1 MMTPR
6 CLVRGSLNNDEYLHV
21 KNLVRAGQ
29 TIFSTKYERRA
40 GGKGANQAVAIAK
53 AGGHVDL
60 LGAVGEDGI
69 WLIQY
74 LQAIGVNTDN
84 VSVVETHTGRAMIQV
99 ADDGENSIILYPGAN
114 FYSLPLPR
122 ALDAR
127 YTHLLLQNEVLF
139 SSTQTYLRLSKSSNP
154 PIVSIFNPSPMPSK
168 EQIAHI
174 PWISLDWLIVNQGEA
189 TTLCEIF
196 TEESILED
204 TPIPEIITKLCNSPG
219 FYRSTNIICTLGAK
233 GVFARTPHGTIAL
246 PAASLQGPV
255 IDTTGAGDCFTGF
268 FVAGLMEHS
277 VSKASTTL
285 SLPELEAILRTSVE
299 ASAICV
305 QRRGTIESIPTRNE
319 LPQ

>member
-1 MMTPR
+1 MTPPR

-21 KNLVRAGQ
+21 KNLVRAGE

-53 AGGHVDL
+53 AGGRVDL
-60 LGAVGEDGI
+60 LGSVGEDGI

-99 ADDGENSIILYPGAN
+99 ADDGENSIILYSGAN
-114 FYSLPLPR
+114 FYPLPLPR
-122 ALDAR
+122 ALDSR

-139 SSTQTYLRLSKSSNP
+139 SSTQTYLRLSKSCNP
-154 PIVSIFNPSPMPSK
+154 PIVSIFNPSPIPSK
-168 EQIAHI
+168 EQVAQF
-174 PWISLDWLIVNQGEA
+174 PWSNLDWLIVNQGEA
-189 TTLCEIF
+189 TALCEIL
-196 TEESILED
+196 TEESILKD
-204 TPIPEIITKLCNSPG
+204 TPISEIIAKLCNAPA

-233 GVFARTPHGTIAL
+233 GVFAHTPHGTIVV
-246 PAASLQGPV
+246 PAASLRGPV

-277 VSKASTTL
+277 ADKVSTTL
-285 SLPELEAILRTSVE
+285 SLPELGSILRTSVE
-299 ASAICV
+299 AAGICV
-305 QRRGTIESIPTRNE
+305 QRRGTIESIPTRKE
-319 LPQ
+319 LNQ